1 MWFLEDLPLNAR
13 ISLGSTAVSEADILR
28 FGRAY
33 DPQPFHLE
41 HAAAEASHFG
51 GLVASGWHTGAMFMR
66 AFVDYTHRLA
76 EEMRGRG
83 ETPAR
88 LGPSPGLS
96 DIRWPKGVYA
106 GDTLAFA
113 TTPSSKRPL
122 ASRPGWGL
130 VIFDNLAL
138 NQHGTTVMTF
148 RAGIFVE
155 RRS

>member
-1 MWFLEDLPLNAR
+1 MWFLEDVPLGSR
-13 ISLGSTAVSEADILR
+13 LSLGSAAVTAEDIVR
-28 FGRAY
+28 FARAY
-33 DPQPFHLE
+33 DPQPFHLDR
-41 HAAAEASHFG
+41 AAAEASHFG
-51 GLVASGWHTGAMFMR
+51 GLVASGWHTGALFMR
-66 AFVDYTHRLA
+66 AFVDHVHRLS
-76 EEMRGRG
+76 EEMRARG

-96 DIRWPKGVYA
+96 DVRWPKGVYA
-106 GDTLAFA
+106 GDTLAFS

-130 VIFDNLAL
+130 VVFDNIAL
-138 NQHGTTVMTF
+138 NQTGTTVMTF